1 MLFANTKTY
10 TLSHRGNMAKINE
23 SKIREALKTFRIKK
37 VMTVNQLVDLMGNSI
52 PTVRRRLSEW
62 NTHTSYNQN
71 GRYYTLPDIPRFNEH
86 GLWRYR
92 HVYFSK
98 HGNLKQT
105 VIHLINQSEA
115 GLSASELGEIL
126 GLPPRSFI
134 SHFQQHP
141 GFRREKHHGV
151 FIYMSSD
158 RNVCAR
164 QKGGRQVRDVRNYT
178 PAEAIAILVEKI
190 KTPDAPHETICRR
203 LRKRRFKITPDIV
216 ETLFAAHGLDLKKTS
231 RSRH

>member
-1 MLFANTKTY
+1 
-10 TLSHRGNMAKINE
+10 MAKIEE

-52 PTVRRRLSEW
+52 PTIRRRLREW
-62 NTHTSYNQN
+62 NTYTSYNQN
-71 GRYYTLPDIPRFNEH
+71 GRYYALPDTPRFDEH

-92 HVYFSK
+92 HVCFSK
-98 HGNLKQT
+98 YGNLKQT
-105 VIHLINQSEA
+105 VIHLINQSGA

-141 GFRREKHHGV
+141 GFRREKHHGI

-158 RNVCAR
+158 QRVFTR
-164 QKGGRQVRDVRNYT
+164 QKNGRQVLDAQNYT

-190 KTPDAPHETICRR
+190 KTPDAPPEIICKR
-203 LRKRRFKITPDIV
+203 LQKRRFKITPDIV
-216 ETLFAAHGLDLKKTS
+216 ETLFAAHGLTLKKTPH
-231 RSRH
+231 SRH